1 MILIYYKNDVNH
13 FRIVIKTILIF
24 IKLKFF
30 MLTLK
35 LFVYA
40 TAFFFITIAVFGLL
54 SSDSSRNPNN
64 K

>member
-1 MILIYYKNDVNH
+1 LNH
-13 FRIVIKTILIF
+13 NSELLFLFYFK
-24 IKLKFF
+24 KF

-54 SSDSSRNPNN
+54 SSDTSRNPNN
-64 K
+64 V

>member
-1 MILIYYKNDVNH
+1 MNIYFSILILFSKN
-13 FRIVIKTILIF
+13 I
-24 IKLKFF
+24 
-30 MLTLK
+30 MLALK

>member
-1 MILIYYKNDVNH
+1 LIE
-13 FRIVIKTILIF
+13 LIF
-24 IKLKFF
+24 YTYIKDYSIFILFIKFLKNSI

-54 SSDSSRNPNN
+54 SSDTSRNPSNLN
-64 K
+64 

>member
-1 MILIYYKNDVNH
+1 
-13 FRIVIKTILIF
+13 
-24 IKLKFF
+24 

-40 TAFFFITIAVFGLL
+40 TAFFFITVAIFGLL
-54 SSDSSRNPNN
+54 SSDTSRNPSN